1 MIKTITW
8 EEILPIWKT
17 QLWPGRTSPIET
29 NSAMCYL
36 NGHNMFNMSSLPTF
50 FGHVV
55 DGKIV
60 GVNSGHPCVDNYR
73 SRGLWVHPDY
83 RHQGIGRSL
92 LKATIEQ
99 GFLEGFN
106 LTWSYPRKTSW
117 STYRSAGFELS
128 SNWQGSETSEANAY
142 CYFKL

>member
-8 EEILPIWKT
+8 KEILPIWKT
-17 QLWPGRTSPIET
+17 QLWPDRTSPIET

-36 NGHNMFNMSSLPTF
+36 NGHNMFNMSTLPTF

-60 GVNSGHPCVDNYR
+60 GVNSGHACVDNYR

-128 SNWQGSETSEANAY
+128 GKWQGSETSEANAY